1 MDRSALK
8 RWRTTLAISFLV
20 HIVILAGV
28 GWVISKTHESVAI
41 PEPLIELELGNEEDN
56 FPETEPS
63 DTKPVGE
70 QLAMGAQQP
79 HPALTAEPTLEQTT
93 AAIGQMTV
101 ISSAGTDMAADNSSA
116 MGGGSSEATGDAGNG
131 RAGNGGSADG
141 GRGTGVSV
149 NPRKIIP
156 PQILR
161 SPKAPYP
168 EAARQAG
175 IEGTVILKIQILE
188 NGRSGQISVYKSS
201 GSDLLDQAAV
211 AAVTNWRF
219 IPAKVRDTG
228 QSIICST
235 TLPVVFKLQ

>member
-8 RWRTTLAISFLV
+8 RWRLTLIISFLV
-20 HIVILAGV
+20 HILILVGV
-28 GWVISKTHESVAI
+28 GWVISNTQESVAI
-41 PEPLIELELGNEEDN
+41 PEPLIELELGNKEDN
-56 FPETEPS
+56 LPETEPP
-63 DTKPVGE
+63 DTKPIGE
-70 QLAMGAQQP
+70 QLAMGVQQP
-79 HPALTAEPTLEQTT
+79 HPVLTAEPALAQTK
-93 AAIGQMTV
+93 AAIGEMMI
-101 ISSAGTDMAADNSSA
+101 ISSSGTDIARDNSSA
-116 MGGGSSEATGDAGNG
+116 MGGDSSEATGYAGNG
-131 RAGNGGSADG
+131 RDGNGGSADG
-141 GRGTGVSV
+141 GHSTGASI

-188 NGRSGQISVYKSS
+188 NGRSGQVSVYKSS

-228 QSIICST
+228 QTIACST